1 MDTHKT
7 IPDGK
12 KKEEN
17 LWKGQQAVGNW
28 NEQKKGQK
36 QKYALDRRKIELAK
50 KNIEKLL
57 RHVREG

>member
-7 IPDGK
+7 IPDAKRKG
-12 KKEEN
+12 EN

-36 QKYALDRRKIELAK
+36 QKKCTGQKENWISK
-50 KNIEKLL
+50 K
-57 RHVREG
+57 